1 MSIAS
6 PSAAAESE
14 YSVGRRTAACLG
26 VVAVVVGIVSTG
38 ILPKQLSVVLDD
50 LAQLICG
57 VAAASICW
65 YTARHRT
72 GSERRWR
79 VLMAV
84 GMACWSAGMLTWA
97 LYRSVLHTALP
108 SPSYADIG
116 FFLLPIFSVSA
127 LLAVVGKSPRR
138 TEVGSTHAWITSVL
152 DGMVIVGSLF
162 VLSWSTA
169 LGHVVRSEETSSLRF
184 LVALMYPITD
194 LVLVIMVGL
203 LAVIADVPRR
213 YRAQLSLLGAGLV
226 CVATSDS
233 LYAYLVAIGAEEMPL
248 VADAGFIAGPVLVA
262 LAASVPT
269 GRPADNVG
277 RTEGSTGA
285 PSTRSTSPRLS
296 PVCPPPF
303 SPRPFSP
310 RPSLVSVAG
319 DRTQLLIPYALI
331 ALIGTFL
338 CVQWAVHGS
347 VDTVVLALFFAVV
360 VLSLARQ
367 VMTLLQNDTLL
378 RRLSEAQA
386 ELSYRAHHDGLTGLL
401 NRSAFDDHLSTAI
414 DLHNTTGRPGVLLLI
429 DLDNFKAI
437 NDRLG
442 HGAGDRLLEIL
453 SKRLADTVDGGEH
466 GGVVARFGGDEF
478 TVLIPAGIDAGR
490 RAAKEIVDA
499 LREPREIEG
508 HLVSI
513 GASVGVVELNV
524 FDGDV
529 TADALVRSA
538 DRAMYE
544 AKKSGKAGVFTY
556 DCDGAL
562 RMVYNLDDKA
572 AAFDWWPNHRNREIQ
587 RIPIGSGNQGS
598 LGISPNIV
606 AGEPDPAR
614 LIGPPTKT

>member
-1 MSIAS
+1 MSQ
-6 PSAAAESE
+6 
-14 YSVGRRTAACLG
+14 YSVGPRTAAYLI
-26 VVAVVVGIVSTG
+26 VVAVVVGVVSSG

-50 LAQLICG
+50 LAQLIGG

-65 YTARHRT
+65 YTAGHRT
-72 GSERRWR
+72 GAERRWR
-79 VLMAV
+79 VLMAA
-84 GMACWSAGMLTWA
+84 GMASWSAGMLIWA

-138 TEVGSTHAWITSVL
+138 TGVGSTHAWITSVL

-169 LGHVVRSEETSSLRF
+169 LGHVARSEETNSLRF

-194 LVLVIMVGL
+194 LVLVVMVSL
-203 LAVIADVPRR
+203 LAVLSDVPGR

-226 CVATSDS
+226 CVAISDS
-233 LYAYLVAIGAEEMPL
+233 LYAYLIAAGAEEMPL
-248 VADAGFIAGPVLVA
+248 FADAGFIAGPVLVA

-269 GRPADNVG
+269 GRSVDSVG
-277 RTEGSTGA
+277 RIERSNWTPNTNWTPNA
-285 PSTRSTSPRLS
+285 QSTSPRLS
-296 PVCPPPF
+296 LD
-303 SPRPFSP
+303 
-310 RPSLVSVAG
+310 SLAG
-319 DRTQLLIPYALI
+319 DRTQLLLPYALI
-331 ALIGTFL
+331 VLIGTFL
-338 CVQWAVHGS
+338 GVQWAAHSS

-367 VMTLLQNDTLL
+367 VMTLLQNDALL

-401 NRSAFDDHLSTAI
+401 NRSAFDEHLSAAI
-414 DLHNTTGRPGVLLLI
+414 DLHNASGRIGVLLLI
-429 DLDNFKAI
+429 DLDNFKAV

-453 SKRLADTVDGGEH
+453 AKRLADTVNGGEH

-478 TVLIPAGIDAGR
+478 AVLIPAGIDAGCR
-490 RAAKEIVDA
+490 TAKEIVDT
-499 LREPREIEG
+499 LRKPQTIEG
-508 HLVSI
+508 YMVSI
-513 GASVGVVELNV
+513 GASVGVVELTV
-524 FDGDV
+524 FDGDA
-529 TADALVRSA
+529 TADAVVRSA

-556 DCDGAL
+556 DYDGAL
-562 RMVYNLDDKA
+562 RMVYNLNDIA
-572 AAFDWWPNHRNREIQ
+572 AAFDWRPNHRSPDIL
-587 RIPIGSGNQGS
+587 RISIGSGNQES

>member
-1 MSIAS
+1 MAITS
-6 PSAAAESE
+6 PSASAESE
-14 YSVGRRTAACLG
+14 YSVLRRTAAYLG
-26 VVAVVVGIVSTG
+26 VVAVVVAIVSSG
-38 ILPKQLSVVLDD
+38 ILPKELSVVLDD

-57 VAAASICW
+57 AAAASICW
-65 YTARHRT
+65 YTARQRT
-72 GSERRWR
+72 GAERRWR
-79 VLMAV
+79 VLMAA

-97 LYRSVLHTALP
+97 LYRSVFHTALP

-138 TEVGSTHAWITSVL
+138 TGVGSTHAWITSVL

-169 LGHVVRSEETSSLRF
+169 LGHVARSEETNSLRF

-194 LVLVIMVGL
+194 LVLVVMVSL
-203 LAVIADVPRR
+203 LAVLSDVPRR

-226 CVATSDS
+226 CVAISDS
-233 LYAYLVAIGAEEMPL
+233 LYAYLVAVGAEEMPL

-262 LAASVPT
+262 LAASVPN
-269 GRPADNVG
+269 GRPPDGVVRIGHSNG
-277 RTEGSTGA
+277 GQ
-285 PSTRSTSPRLS
+285 STRSASPRLS
-296 PVCPPPF
+296 PVYPP
-303 SPRPFSP
+303 S
-310 RPSLVSVAG
+310 SLVSLAS
-319 DRTQLLIPYALI
+319 DRTQLLLPYALVV
-331 ALIGTFL
+331 LIGTFL
-338 CVQWAVHGS
+338 GVQWAAHGS

-367 VMTLLQNDTLL
+367 VMTLLQNDALL

-401 NRSAFDDHLSTAI
+401 NRSAFDEHLSAAI
-414 DLHNTTGRPGVLLLI
+414 DLHNASGRLGVLLLI
-429 DLDNFKAI
+429 DLDNFKAV

-442 HGAGDRLLEIL
+442 HGAGDRLLELL
-453 SKRLADTVDGGEH
+453 SKRLADTVEGGEH

-478 TVLIPAGIDAGR
+478 TVLIPAGIDAGC
-490 RAAKEIVDA
+490 RAAKKIVDA
-499 LREPREIEG
+499 LREPQEVEG
-508 HLVSI
+508 YKVSI
-513 GASVGVVELNV
+513 GASVGVVELTV

-529 TADALVRSA
+529 TADAVVRSA

-562 RMVYNLDDKA
+562 RMVYNLNDIA
-572 AAFDWWPNHRNREIQ
+572 AAFDWWPNHRSPDIQ
-587 RIPIGSGNQGS
+587 RTPIGSGDQET

>member
-1 MSIAS
+1 MTSPPAS
-6 PSAAAESE
+6 AESE
-14 YSVGRRTAACLG
+14 YSVLRRTAAYLA
-26 VVAVVVGIVSTG
+26 VVAAVVAIVSSG
-38 ILPKQLSVVLDD
+38 ILPKDLSVVLDD

-57 VAAASICW
+57 TAAASICW

-72 GSERRWR
+72 GAERRWR
-79 VLMAV
+79 VLMAA
-84 GMACWSAGMLTWA
+84 GMACWSAGMMTWA

-127 LLAVVGKSPRR
+127 LLAVVGQSPRR
-138 TEVGSTHAWITSVL
+138 AAVGPTHAWITSVL

-169 LGHVVRSEETSSLRF
+169 LGHVVRSEETNSLRF
-184 LVALMYPITD
+184 LVASMYPITD
-194 LVLVIMVGL
+194 LVLVVMVAL
-203 LAVIADVPRR
+203 LAVVADVPRR

-269 GRPADNVG
+269 GRRPDGTVRIEHSNG
-277 RTEGSTGA
+277 R
-285 PSTRSTSPRLS
+285 PSTRSTSPRS
-296 PVCPPPF
+296 
-303 SPRPFSP
+303 
-310 RPSLVSVAG
+310 SLVSLAS
-319 DRTQLLIPYALI
+319 DRTQLLLPYALI

-338 CVQWAVHGS
+338 GAQWAAHGS

-386 ELSYRAHHDGLTGLL
+386 ELSFRAHHDGLTGLL
-401 NRSAFDDHLSTAI
+401 NRSAFDEHLSTVI
-414 DLHNTTGRPGVLLLI
+414 DLHNTSGRLGVLLLI

-453 SKRLADTVDGGEH
+453 SNRLADAVDGGEH
-466 GGVVARFGGDEF
+466 GGIVARFGGDEF
-478 TVLIPAGIDAGR
+478 TVLIPAGIDAGC

-499 LREPREIEG
+499 LRKPQKIEG
-508 HLVSI
+508 YTVSI

-529 TADALVRSA
+529 TADTVVRSA

-562 RMVYNLDDKA
+562 RMVYNLDDTA
-572 AAFDWWPNHRNREIQ
+572 AAFDWWPNHRSPDIQ
-587 RIPIGSGNQGS
+587 RISFCSGNQGS
-598 LGISPNIV
+598 LGISPKIV

-614 LIGPPTKT
+614 LIGPPTRT

>member
-1 MSIAS
+1 MAIAS

-14 YSVGRRTAACLG
+14 YSVGRRTTACLG
-26 VVAVVVGIVSTG
+26 VVAVVVGIVSSG

-72 GSERRWR
+72 GAERRWR

-116 FFLLPIFSVSA
+116 FFLLPIFSVAA

-138 TEVGSTHAWITSVL
+138 TEFGSTHAWITSVL

-194 LVLVIMVGL
+194 LVLVVLVGL

-248 VADAGFIAGPVLVA
+248 VADAGFLAGPVLVA

-269 GRPADNVG
+269 GRPADGVG
-277 RTEGSTGA
+277 RTEDSNGA

-296 PVCPPPF
+296 PL
-303 SPRPFSP
+303 SP
-310 RPSLVSVAG
+310 RPSLVSVASN
-319 DRTQLLIPYALI
+319 RTQLLIPYALI

-414 DLHNTTGRPGVLLLI
+414 DLHNTTGRRGVLLLI

-453 SKRLADTVDGGEH
+453 SKRLADTVDGSGH

-478 TVLIPAGIDAGR
+478 TVLIPAGIDAGC

-499 LREPREIEG
+499 LREPHEIEG
-508 HLVSI
+508 YPISI

-529 TADALVRSA
+529 TADAVVRSA

-562 RMVYNLDDKA
+562 RMVYNLDDTA
-572 AAFDWWPNHRNREIQ
+572 AAFDWWPNHGNHESQ
-587 RIPIGSGNQGS
+587 RIPIGSGSQGS

-614 LIGPPTKT
+614 LIGLPTKT